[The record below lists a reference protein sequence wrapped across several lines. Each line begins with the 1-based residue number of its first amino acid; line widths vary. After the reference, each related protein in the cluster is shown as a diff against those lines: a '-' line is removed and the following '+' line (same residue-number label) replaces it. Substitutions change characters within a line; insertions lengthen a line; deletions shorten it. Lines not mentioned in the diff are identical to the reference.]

1 MDCWAKWVPKGG
13 PCSKFTIKVFNCDI
27 LTLPLWVEVGVVVV
41 MAAVDVDVDDGDT
54 SRVASSRLSKFVLFL
69 KLIIIDK

>member
-1 MDCWAKWVPKGG
+1 M
-13 PCSKFTIKVFNCDI
+13 
-27 LTLPLWVEVGVVVV
+27 VVV